1 MVALVAESNTM
12 FGFIMIMIPHL
23 LVMVVPNVE
32 LKVVTVLKGAA
43 QLKTKDC
50 AVELL

>member
-1 MVALVAESNTM
+1 M

-32 LKVVTVLKGAA
+32 LKVVTELKGAA